1 MKKFIYLILIMT
13 VWVASCNPYG
23 SQIPRQMVGNY
34 VDPNNG
40 KWEYG
45 FFEEFAIYDNDFWD
59 YASVKDSEITLSK
72 ASGEQISLKIEQ
84 SDDPFLI
91 VNGKKVMK
99 YNTVLEPDPDNFC
112 FKYQQ
117 FKGIEKDTT
126 MFKPITYNIDTAVIR
141 IYIRNTAKG
150 IRSFS
155 RRNNNRVHTVCVN
168 NNIDS
173 RLYCVPMLSSNDH
186 YGYRFEFKVPVLG
199 VSELPMSVLLSDYGY
214 YDELSINY
222 IVEPNDTLMFYFDED
237 IEYIRNAFDIYHC
250 ITLCSGGNYRFNTEK
265 NATVGLHFFGVEPN
279 GNLDSLAKRFNNAI
293 DKCAVPVSEKY
304 KKIVKLKISNPII
317 HNADSMQLGINEI
330 DILQSHTEFYFG
342 ILCDEVY
349 HQNYYYQS
357 SLDSLAAHPNWIVKK
372 GWSMNKDYK
381 NFLRTHPNEPNRDYA
396 DTISSGPNYL
406 IDVQKIR
413 DLGFSDE
420 YIEFYRLKLAVD
432 FFNPDLENNPLQDYE
447 LESIMRNI
455 KRADYKAYLED
466 RINFYKFFYGSM

>member
-13 VWVASCNPYG
+13 VWVASCNPYD
-23 SQIPRQMVGNY
+23 SQIPREMVGNY

-45 FFEEFAIYDNDFWD
+45 FFEEFAIYNNDFWD
-59 YASVKDSEITLSK
+59 YSSVTDSEITISK
-72 ASGEQISLKIEQ
+72 STGEQISLKIEQ

-99 YNTVLEPDPDNFC
+99 FNAVLEPDPDNFC

-117 FKGIEKDTT
+117 FSGIEKDTT
-126 MFKPITYNIDTAVIR
+126 MFKTCSYNIDTAVIR
-141 IYIRNTAKG
+141 IYIRNTANG
-150 IRSFS
+150 IRSFY
-155 RRNNNRVHTVCVN
+155 RRNINRGHDIYVS
-168 NNIDS
+168 NNIDLRRYS
-173 RLYCVPMLSSNDH
+173 MPMLSSNDH
-186 YGYRFEFKVPVLG
+186 YGYRFEYKVPVIG
-199 VSELPMSVLLSDYGY
+199 VSELPMSALFTEHGW
-214 YDELSINY
+214 YDEQIIHYL
-222 IVEPNDTLMFYFDED
+222 VEPNDTLMFYFDED
-237 IEYIRNAFDIYHC
+237 IEYILNAFDIYHC

-265 NATVGLHFFGVEPN
+265 NASVGIQFWKTKN
-279 GNLDSLAKRFNNAI
+279 NALDSLRIRLTNAI
-293 DKCAVPVSEKY
+293 DKCAVPISEKF
-304 KKIVKLKISNPII
+304 KKIVDLKFNQSNIW
-317 HNADSMQLGINEI
+317 NEDSTQLGISESELIASPDVLYNLLSYYRI
-330 DILQSHTEFYFG
+330 ALQE
-342 ILCDEVY
+342 
-349 HQNYYYQS
+349 S
-357 SLDSLAAHPNWIVKK
+357 SLDSLAAHPDWIVKK

-432 FFNPDLENNPLQDYE
+432 FFNPDYENNPLQDYE

-466 RINFYKFFYGSM
+466 RINIYKIFNGSM